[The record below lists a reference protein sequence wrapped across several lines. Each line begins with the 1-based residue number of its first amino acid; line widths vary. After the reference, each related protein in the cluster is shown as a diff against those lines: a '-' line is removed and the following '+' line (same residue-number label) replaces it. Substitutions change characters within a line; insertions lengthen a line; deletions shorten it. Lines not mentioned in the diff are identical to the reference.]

1 MLNAASFDLA
11 NTQPNNNPP
20 LTATHKGKHTSNTG
34 LQRPADNHY
43 FFLELSLQLNL
54 SNMYFTL
61 SSQKPDTTK

>member
-1 MLNAASFDLA
+1 MLLLLILQTHNPTTILPL
-11 NTQPNNNPP
+11 QPP
-20 LTATHKGKHTSNTG
+20 HKGKHTSNTG

-43 FFLELSLQLNL
+43 FFLKLSLQLNL